1 MNALEKLRALRA
13 KDRTIRRWMKITG
26 LLVLAVSA
34 FFIFRNF
41 TISATDDWF
50 FGFCA
55 ILGLITFILGWLPG
69 KEDKEVQQQAISQYM
84 RDTVREKE
92 RQETPSE

>member
-13 KDRTIRRWMKITG
+13 KDRTVRRWMKITG
-26 LLVLAVSA
+26 LLVLTVSA

-55 ILGLITFILGWLPG
+55 IVGFITFILGWLPG
-69 KEDKEVQQQAISQYM
+69 KEDKDVQQQAISQYM
-84 RDTVREKE
+84 RETVREKE
-92 RQETPSE
+92 GGEATPE

>member
-1 MNALEKLRALRA
+1 
-13 KDRTIRRWMKITG
+13 MKITG

-55 ILGLITFILGWLPG
+55 IVGIITFILGWLPG
-69 KEDKEVQQQAISQYM
+69 KEEKTVQQQAISQYM
-84 RDTVREKE
+84 RETVREKE
-92 RQETPSE
+92 QNESPSE